1 MAKPRL
7 KPSGKWEIGLRHPS
21 LPNGRKYFTF
31 DTEAEA
37 IGYGQQW
44 KLMKHA
50 DIAPP
55 AELTT
60 PTSPGEGVRLL
71 RILGEWSDS
80 GFAAPTQIL
89 TLKTLTREVGSVR
102 FSEAN
107 YKWLTGYL
115 RFLKVEKNL
124 SPMSIKHRI
133 QALSRAIDEYLRH
146 NLDVKIGN
154 PVKLLPKGY
163 STYSDVDAKAVMAK
177 GGEVKV
183 NVVRDR
189 RLLPGEHE
197 KIVAVLSGYE
207 RPDRAR
213 GLELKGGDALLTL
226 YLLILNTGLRLREAY
241 TLTRGQIDMES
252 KVIHVKETK
261 QWRGKISFRDVPMR
275 PEVHRALTSYFAS
288 RPPFKHDALV
298 FPFLEEEGVEEGKKG
313 LTRASQRLSFRFRIA
328 FEYMD
333 IIDLHEHDLR
343 HEATCGW
350 LELKDAGGRDL
361 FRLEELNKIMGW
373 KPGSVMAQRYASFR
387 GVDLAQRLWPVP
399 EAVAVPAAVA

>member
-21 LPNGRKYFTF
+21 LPKGRKYFVF
-31 DTEAEA
+31 DTEVEA
-37 IGYGQQW
+37 IAYAQQW

-50 DIAPP
+50 DIPPP

-60 PTSPGEGVRLL
+60 PTSPGDGVRLA

-80 GFAAPTQIL
+80 GFAAPTQLL

-124 SPMSIKHRI
+124 SPTSIKHRI

-146 NLDVKIGN
+146 NVSVRIGN

-163 STYSDVDAKAVMAK
+163 STYSDVDAQMVKAK
-177 GGEVKV
+177 GGKVKV
-183 NVVRDR
+183 SEARDR

-241 TLTRGQIDMES
+241 TLTRGQIDMEN

-275 PEVHRALTSYFAS
+275 PEVHRALLSYFAS
-288 RPPFKHDALV
+288 RPPFEHGTLL

-313 LTRASQRLSFRFRIA
+313 LTRAGQRLSFRFRIA

-333 IIDLHEHDLR
+333 IVGLHEHDLR
-343 HEATCGW
+343 HEATCRW
-350 LELKDAGGRDL
+350 LELKDADGRDM

-373 KPGSVMAQRYASFR
+373 KPGSMMAQRYASFR
-387 GVDLAQRLWPVP
+387 GVDLAQRLWSVP
-399 EAVAVPAAVA
+399 EAVEASAAAA

>member
-31 DTEAEA
+31 DTEGEA
-37 IGYGQQW
+37 IAYGQQW

-50 DIAPP
+50 DIPPP

-60 PTSPGEGVRLL
+60 PTSPGEGVRLS

-89 TLKTLTREVGSVR
+89 TLKTLTREVGAVR
-102 FSEAN
+102 FSEAS

-115 RFLKVEKNL
+115 RTLKVEKNL
-124 SPMSIKHRI
+124 SPTSIKHRI

-146 NLDVKIGN
+146 NLDVKISN

-163 STYSDVDAKAVMAK
+163 STYSDVDAQMVKAK
-177 GGEVKV
+177 GGKVKV
-183 NVVRDR
+183 SEVRDR

-197 KIVAVLSGYE
+197 KILTVLSGYE

-241 TLTRGQIDMES
+241 TLTRVQIDMEN
-252 KVIHVKETK
+252 KVIRVKETK

-275 PEVHRALTSYFAS
+275 PEVHQALSSYFAS
-288 RPPFKHDALV
+288 RPPFERGALV
-298 FPFLEEEGVEEGKKG
+298 FPFLEEEGVEKGKKG
-313 LTRASQRLSFRFRIA
+313 LTRASSRLSFRFRIA

-333 IIDLHEHDLR
+333 IVGLHEHDLR
-343 HEATCGW
+343 HEATCRW
-350 LELKDAGGRDL
+350 LELKDADGRDM

-387 GVDLAQRLWPVP
+387 GVDLAQRLWPAP
-399 EAVAVPAAVA
+399 EAAGASAAAA